1 MTKKRAKII
10 NLLNEEA
17 NASTSSTTANN
28 ENDAQ
33 SDAFKSASS
42 SPQGSQDL
50 VSYHYHTHTIIKF
63 PSLSLFTNKTPY
75 NKATRSSD
83 YRGTHANGIGDHKLV
98 FDQQFASQ
106 FESNLLTLVQ

>member
-50 VSYHYHTHTIIKF
+50 VSYQYHTHTIIMF
-63 PSLSLFTNKTPY
+63 PSLFLLIKTPY

-83 YRGTHANGIGDHKLV
+83 YRGTHANGLGDHKLV

>member
-1 MTKKRAKII
+1 MFFVIVKLSLFTLLTKKRAKII

-28 ENDAQ
+28 ENDTQ

-50 VSYHYHTHTIIKF
+50 VSISYTY
-63 PSLSLFTNKTPY
+63 Y
-75 NKATRSSD
+75 
-83 YRGTHANGIGDHKLV
+83 
-98 FDQQFASQ
+98 
-106 FESNLLTLVQ
+106 